1 MLDFKVSSPQFGYAL
16 AKQVLNLK
24 YVLTEHQ

>member
-16 AKQVLNLK
+16 DKQVLNLK
-24 YVLTEHQ
+24 YVLTELQ